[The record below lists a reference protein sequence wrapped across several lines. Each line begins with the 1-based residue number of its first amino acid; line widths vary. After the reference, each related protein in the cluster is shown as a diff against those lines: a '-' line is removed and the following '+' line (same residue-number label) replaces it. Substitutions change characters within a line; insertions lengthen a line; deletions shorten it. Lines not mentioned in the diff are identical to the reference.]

1 MTAQEHWENVYAAK
15 APDAVSWYRPH
26 LEKSLELVER
36 AAGGNRAA
44 AIADIG
50 GGASTLVDD
59 LVARGYGNLSV
70 LDLSQRALDL
80 ARRRMFAP
88 EGAVRWIRGDAT
100 QDQFPAHSIDVW
112 HDRAVFHFLTREEER
127 RNYVRAALRAL
138 RPGGHIIVSTFG
150 PEGPLRCSGL
160 ETVRY
165 DAGSLHGEFGAAF
178 RMIES
183 AQELH
188 RTPWGSEQQFVYC
201 FCKVGDLSETWPLWR
216 HALEEAP
223 AFTPQAL
230 MESVRTAREVKSG
243 ALPELCFLEFD
254 GDLTDWLVA
263 QDKVK
268 PVDSWACFHTAMY
281 EIELAGVRCGVVA
294 RTIGGPYAVLVA
306 EQLAAAGVK
315 RIVGLTSAGR
325 ISPELPLPC
334 LVVASGAV
342 RDEGTSL
349 HYLAPG
355 RAVECPAVSVA
366 GLARALTATVWPLR
380 CGEVWTTDAP
390 YRETASQLSQ
400 WAEEGVLAVE
410 MQAASLYAF
419 GQARGVAVAV
429 VCMVSNAVDHEGAQ
443 FDTGGMEA
451 GMRVLEACAS
461 WFRG

>member
-1 MTAQEHWENVYAAK
+1 MTLREHWESVYETK
-15 APDAVSWYRPH
+15 APDEVSWFQPH

-36 AAGGNRAA
+36 AAGGDRAA

-80 ARRRMFAP
+80 ARRRIFAP

-100 QDQFPAHSIDVW
+100 RDQFPAHSIDVW
-112 HDRAVFHFLTREEER
+112 HDRAVFHFLTREEDR
-127 RNYVRAALRAL
+127 RSYVRAALRAL

-150 PEGPLRCSGL
+150 PEGPPRCSGL

-165 DAGSLHGEFGAAF
+165 DADSLHGEFGAAF
-178 RMIES
+178 QLIES
-183 AQELH
+183 TQELH
-188 RTPWGSEQQFVYC
+188 RTPWGSEQQFLYC
-201 FCKVGDLSETWPLWR
+201 LCKVGDAKDTLPLLR

-223 AFTPQAL
+223 AFTPEAL
-230 MESVRTAREVKSG
+230 MESVRTARVVKSG
-243 ALPELCFLEFD
+243 VLPELCFLEFD

-263 QDKVK
+263 QGKAK

-294 RTIGGPYAVLVA
+294 RTIGGPYAVLIA

-315 RIVGLTSAGR
+315 RIVGITSAGR

-334 LVVASGAV
+334 VVVAGSAV

-349 HYLAPG
+349 HYLGAG
-355 RAVECPAVSVA
+355 RAVECPAASLA
-366 GLARALTATVWPLR
+366 GLASALAATGWPVR

-390 YRETASQLSQ
+390 YRETVSQLSQ
-400 WAEEGVLAVE
+400 WAKEGVLAVE

-419 GQARGVAVAV
+419 GQARGVEVAV
-429 VCMVSNAVDHEGAQ
+429 VCMVSNAVDHEGEQ
-443 FDTGGMEA
+443 FDTGGVEA
-451 GMRVLEACAS
+451 GAGLLEACAIWS
-461 WFRG
+461 RG